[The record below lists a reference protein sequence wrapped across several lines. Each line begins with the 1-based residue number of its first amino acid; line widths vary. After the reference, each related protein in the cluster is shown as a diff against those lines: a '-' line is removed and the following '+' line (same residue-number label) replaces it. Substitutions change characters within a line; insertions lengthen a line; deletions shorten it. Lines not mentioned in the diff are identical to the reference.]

1 MEVNAANAAV
11 EEAIN
16 SARNAEAAGKRA
28 TADAAKMAEQLSRET
43 TRNASLEAKRNKAN
57 GQILN
62 LEQKIRDLESGSLK
76 GGKKY
81 VMKLEMDIRELTSEL
96 QGEIYFYVT
105 EFYYLLDLMRVHAE
119 GVKEVKKMERKVKET
134 TEREKVIARSFL
146 DFIQNL

>member
-16 SARNAEAAGKRA
+16 SARNADATGKRA
-28 TADAAKMAEQLSRET
+28 AADAAKMAEQLARET
-43 TRNASLEAKRNKAN
+43 TRSASLEAKRSKAN

-62 LEQKIRDLESGSLK
+62 LEQKIRDLETGSLK

-96 QGEIYFYVT
+96 QGSKSM
-105 EFYYLLDLMRVHAE
+105 LHRW
-119 GVKEVKKMERKVKET
+119 
-134 TEREKVIARSFL
+134 
-146 DFIQNL
+146 

>member
-134 TEREKVIARSFL
+134 TEREKVIAIVVL
-146 DFIQNL
+146 CIY

>member
-16 SARNAEAAGKRA
+16 SARNADATGKRA
-28 TADAAKMAEQLSRET
+28 AADAAKMAEQLSRET

-96 QGEIYFYVT
+96 QGMLQT
-105 EFYYLLDLMRVHAE
+105 
-119 GVKEVKKMERKVKET
+119 
-134 TEREKVIARSFL
+134 
-146 DFIQNL
+146 